1 MRSCDEIII
10 ENLEVFA
17 NHGVFPEETRLG
29 QKFLVS
35 MHLHVDTRRAG
46 LTDELTASVH
56 YGEVCEFV
64 TAYLKEHTYKLIEAA
79 AEQTARAVLLRWP
92 LIRGLT
98 FELKKPWAPVGL
110 PLESV
115 SVRIER
121 RWHRAY
127 IALGSNM
134 GDKRAYLDGAVEAL
148 RALPD
153 CRVGAVSDFIVTA
166 PFGGVKQDDFLN
178 GCLELET
185 LLTPEELLDALH
197 EIERSAHRERL
208 IHWGPRTLD
217 LDILYYDDE
226 VIDTPE
232 LTIPHPG
239 IPERDFVLR
248 PLNQIAPN
256 LRHPLLHRTTSDML
270 SALNE

>member
-1 MRSCDEIII
+1 MMRGCDEIII

-35 MHLHVDTRRAG
+35 MRLHVDTRRAG

-79 AEQTARAVLLRWP
+79 AEQTARSVLLRWP
-92 LIRGLT
+92 LIRGLS

-153 CRVGAVSDFIVTA
+153 CRVGAVSDFIV
-166 PFGGVKQDDFLN
+166 
-178 GCLELET
+178 ELET

-208 IHWGPRTLD
+208 VHWGPRTLD

>member
-79 AEQTARAVLLRWP
+79 AEQTARSVLLRWP
-92 LIRGLT
+92 LIRGLS

-185 LLTPEELLDALH
+185 LLMPASAEYEHFSSTMAREMIHYGQPLEKYLPAPIAEEL
-197 EIERSAHRERL
+197 ERTR
-208 IHWGPRTLD
+208 G
-217 LDILYYDDE
+217 
-226 VIDTPE
+226 
-232 LTIPHPG
+232 
-239 IPERDFVLR
+239 
-248 PLNQIAPN
+248 
-256 LRHPLLHRTTSDML
+256 
-270 SALNE
+270 

>member
-1 MRSCDEIII
+1 MRGCDEIII

-17 NHGVFPEETRLG
+17 NHGVFPEETRWR

-46 LTDELTASVH
+46 LTDELTALGALRRGLRVRDGVS
-56 YGEVCEFV
+56 ER
-64 TAYLKEHTYKLIEAA
+64 ATYKLIEAA
-79 AEQTARAVLLRWP
+79 AEQTARSVLLRWP
-92 LIRGLT
+92 LIRGLS

-148 RALPD
+148 RALTD

-166 PFGGVKQDDFLN
+166 PFGGVEQDDFLN

-185 LLTPEELLDALH
+185 LLMPEELLDALH

-208 IHWGPRTLD
+208 VHWGPRTLD

-248 PLNQIAPN
+248 P
-256 LRHPLLHRTTSDML
+256 
-270 SALNE
+270 

>member
-1 MRSCDEIII
+1 MHSCDEIII

-35 MHLHVDTRRAG
+35 MRLHVDTRRAG

-64 TAYLKEHTYKLIEAA
+64 TAYLKEHTCKLIEAA
-79 AEQTARAVLLRWP
+79 AEQTARSVLLRWP

-148 RALPD
+148 RALAD

-166 PFGGVKQDDFLN
+166 PFGGVEQDDFLN

-185 LLTPEELLDALH
+185 LLTPEELLDALQG
-197 EIERSAHRERL
+197 IERSAHRERL
-208 IHWGPRTLD
+208 VHWGPRTLD

-256 LRHPLLHRTTSDML
+256 LRHPLSKRTTSDML

>member
-64 TAYLKEHTYKLIEAA
+64 TAYLKEHTCKLIEAA

-134 GDKRAYLDGAVEAL
+134 GDKRAYLL
-148 RALPD
+148 
-153 CRVGAVSDFIVTA
+153 S
-166 PFGGVKQDDFLN
+166 
-178 GCLELET
+178 
-185 LLTPEELLDALH
+185 
-197 EIERSAHRERL
+197 L
-208 IHWGPRTLD
+208 IH
-217 LDILYYDDE
+217 I
-226 VIDTPE
+226 
-232 LTIPHPG
+232 
-239 IPERDFVLR
+239 
-248 PLNQIAPN
+248 
-256 LRHPLLHRTTSDML
+256 
-270 SALNE
+270 